1 MSHYQ
6 PGKPNLQT
14 RMNLSFEMLNPHR
27 EWGTVQR
34 LAHEHK
40 VSRKFLYELRDR
52 AGEALLDVLAPRQP
66 GRHAAE
72 PRLLIDT
79 SFLRRATLV
88 FASIFPGSIRE
99 IELALDLLFQ
109 ETRSIGWIQQTLQAG
124 GNAAEEYWKR
134 QALPLEVL
142 GEVDEI
148 FKGRQ
153 PCLTVVDGRS
163 FLALSLQAAEHR
175 DETQWGCTL
184 LDLEARGVQ
193 FRDLA
198 ADGARGIAK
207 GIQAAEIHAPFYPD
221 LFHKVRE
228 AHYVTQRLEHAAY
241 AALDLEARAERAWR
255 EAQADH
261 KRRGPRLKIS
271 VPLEVARPQAAQTV
285 YHYDAWCYLWREA
298 RRALEPWDE
307 AGRLREPQQ
316 TRATLEAA
324 CDLLEELHV
333 AVLTKFVVEQL
344 RPALEDLLAAPKAL
358 YETLAPWQAL
368 LPADTLAFLVWA
380 WSHRQM
386 LALTT
391 PEALVPPELLAD
403 ACAVWEILTW
413 FHRTSCLA
421 ESLHSW
427 LRPHFE
433 AHRSIP
439 AWLPPLLLVVWNH
452 HRFTRGKRQGH
463 TPMELAGLVEAPS
476 LAELFELLASPE
488 AVAG

>member
-1 MSHYQ
+1 
-6 PGKPNLQT
+6 
-14 RMNLSFEMLNPHR
+14 MNLSFEMLNPDR

-34 LAHEHK
+34 LAHEHG

-52 AGEALLDVLAPRQP
+52 AGNALLDALAPRQP
-66 GRHAAE
+66 GRQAAE
-72 PRLLIDT
+72 HLLCVDAP
-79 SFLRRATLV
+79 FLRRATLV

-109 ETRSIGWIQQTLQAG
+109 ESRSLGWIQQTLRAG
-124 GNAAEEYWKR
+124 GEAAEMYWQR

-148 FKGRQ
+148 FQGRQ

-184 LDLEARGVQ
+184 LDLEDRGGR
-193 FRDLA
+193 FRDLS
-198 ADGARGIAK
+198 ADGAQGIAK
-207 GIQAAEIHAPFYPD
+207 GIQAAEIRAPFYPD
-221 LFHKVRE
+221 LFHQVRE
-228 AHYVTQRLEHAAY
+228 AHPVTQRLERAAY
-241 AALDLEARAERAWR
+241 AALDLEARAERALR
-255 EAQADH
+255 EAHAGH

-271 VPLEVARPQAAQTV
+271 VPLEVARPQAAQAV
-285 YHYDAWCYLWREA
+285 YHYDAWCYLWQEA
-298 RRALEPWDE
+298 RRALEPWDG
-307 AGRLREPQQ
+307 AGRLRAPQE
-316 TRATLEAA
+316 TRALLETV

-333 AVLTKFVVEQL
+333 PTLTKFIAEQL
-344 RPALEDLLAAPKAL
+344 RPALEDLLAAPQAL
-358 YETLAPWQAL
+358 YEALAPWQAL
-368 LPADTLAFLVWA
+368 LPPDTLAFLLWA
-380 WSHRQM
+380 WSHRQA

-391 PEALVPPELLAD
+391 PEALVPPDLLSA
-403 ACAVWEILTW
+403 ACAVWEILAW

-439 AWLPPLLLVVWNH
+439 VWLLPLLLLVWNH
-452 HRFTRGKRQGH
+452 HTFTRGKRRGH
-463 TPMELAGLVEAPS
+463 TPMELAGLEGAPS
-476 LAELFELLASPE
+476 LAELFELLVAPQ